1 MLGKVLGFG
10 GQAAGRTPGQ
20 PARTPALRYDY

>member
-10 GQAAGRTPGQ
+10 GMQEKKYFFKEEIN
-20 PARTPALRYDY
+20 LKCF